1 MSTQILTLQLDGIT
15 AADYLAWC
23 RDPDPPLAGR
33 GLRVVHV
40 EAPPLGATVT
50 VVLAWDG
57 PAPAPAAAAALAG
70 LPVTSDVRRVLGR
83 TAAAPIAVAA

>member
-15 AADYLAWC
+15 AADYLAWS
-23 RDPDPPLAGR
+23 RDPEPPLLER
-33 GLRVVHV
+33 GLRIADV
-40 EAPPLGATVT
+40 EAAPLSNTVT
-50 VVLAWDG
+50 VVLVWDG

-83 TAAAPIAVAA
+83 TADAPVAVAA